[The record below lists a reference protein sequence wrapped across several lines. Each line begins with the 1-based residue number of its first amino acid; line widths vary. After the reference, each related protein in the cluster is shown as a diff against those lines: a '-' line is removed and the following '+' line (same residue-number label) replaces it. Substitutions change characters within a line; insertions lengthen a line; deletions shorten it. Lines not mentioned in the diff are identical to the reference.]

1 MTMELQRVD
10 TPASSIEYGQDDIF
24 GLAKGYYTTK
34 ALLAMWRL
42 GLFDRAERDGE
53 LDAAAIAAEWGVHDE
68 LVRPLLNYLVV
79 RGFLERTDAGAFRL
93 TERGRAAHPYRGYL
107 STMVGAYEPVFAR
120 LEGIVTGTVAYGTDV
135 SRSHEEM
142 VRGLTVLEDRM
153 MGTVS
158 DAVHDA
164 GARKVLDLGC
174 GSGRMLARM
183 CELDPGIET
192 VGVDRDPGSCAV
204 ARETVQVRGLE
215 GRMAVV
221 QGDAFDVRSL
231 PAEVLDGV
239 DTVTVMFLLHEVLRQ
254 RGRAGAV
261 ALLADIAELVGPD
274 GQLVMVEVAGTTD
287 HRYRERQLFVP
298 EYELLHEYTNQR
310 LAAREEWE
318 RMVEEAGMRVRA
330 VLPVDMCQAFCMVA
344 TPAGRQGPDRG

>member
-1 MTMELQRVD
+1 MTMEMQRED
-10 TPASSIEYGQDDIF
+10 TVAGQDDVF
-24 GLAKGYYTTK
+24 ALAKGYYTTK

-53 LDAAAIAAEWGVHDE
+53 LDAAAIAAEWGVDEE
-68 LVRPLLNYLVV
+68 LVRPLFNYLIV
-79 RGFLERTDAGAFRL
+79 RGFLERTPQGTFRL
-93 TERGRAAHPYRGYL
+93 TARGEAAYPYRGYL

-120 LEGIVTGTVAYGTDV
+120 LEGIVTGSVAYGKDI

-158 DAVHDA
+158 EAVHRA

-174 GSGRMLARM
+174 GSARMLSKM
-183 CELDPGIET
+183 CELDPTITT

-204 ARETVQVRGLE
+204 ARETVQVRGLAE
-215 GRMAVV
+215 RMTIV
-221 QGDAFDVRSL
+221 QGDAFDVASL
-231 PAEVLDGV
+231 PAEVTDGV

-254 RGRAGAV
+254 RGRQGTV
-261 ALLADIAELVGPD
+261 ELIADIGRLVGPD

-287 HRYRERQLFVP
+287 HQYRERQLFVP

-318 RMVEEAGMRVRA
+318 RMVTEAGMVVRD

-344 TPAGRQGPDRG
+344 SRVG